1 MRRKL
6 AILFIL
12 LQLFLLA
19 LLHGG
24 WREAER
30 LQVVRCPLPADALP
44 GAGPL
49 RIALITDVHNRI
61 DLLEQAVGLTAR
73 EQPDLIIF
81 GGDFVYIAERFSR
94 TRAAI
99 QQLRRL
105 AAIAPTYAIY
115 GNQDY
120 EMQPS
125 FERVF
130 AAAGIP
136 ILRNQGLDW
145 RCPNGSTLRLVGLG
159 DRNEG
164 DERPE
169 RCLPPRDAAP
179 RPPLLLLSHDPESRH
194 LLHDY
199 GWDLMLCGHTHGGQI
214 ANPFTG
220 RGISFRSD
228 TPEGHYR
235 LGDGRQLY
243 VSRGV
248 GATYRLRFFCPPE
261 INILEIAGAPQLRR

>member
-1 MRRKL
+1 MRRWL
-6 AILFIL
+6 AILFPV
-12 LQLFLLA
+12 LQLLLLA
-19 LLHGG
+19 LLQWGYWG
-24 WREAER
+24 AEQLR
-30 LQVVRCPLPADALP
+30 VVRCSLPAEALP

-61 DLLEQAVGLTAR
+61 DLLEQAVELTAR

-81 GGDFVYIAERFSR
+81 GGDFVYIVERFSR

-99 QQLRRL
+99 LHLRRL
-105 AAIAPTYAIY
+105 AGIAPTYAIY

-120 EMQPS
+120 EMQPA

-145 RCPNGSTLRLVGLG
+145 RCPNGSTLRIVGLG
-159 DRNEG
+159 DWNEG
-164 DERPE
+164 DERPDA
-169 RCLPPRDAAP
+169 CLPPGGNAAP

-194 LLHDY
+194 LLRDY

-228 TPEGHYR
+228 MPEGHYR
-235 LGDGRQLY
+235 FDGGRHIY

-248 GATYRLRFFCPPE
+248 GASFRMRFFCPPE
-261 INILEIAGAPQLRR
+261 INIIDIAGA